1 VIVDPGIEPKVLA
14 ILPTLAK
21 DLTLLLASI
30 QSIKDS
36 NFRQTLSILII
47 ANDPET
53 EIDPIDGVTVIN
65 PGLNL
70 GFNGG
75 LVYGTK
81 IYKSEFIW
89 IIQDDV
95 RVYPNTLS
103 NLHEEILALPKISM
117 LSPRRID
124 SAGNFPACGGW
135 TDTQG
140 NITGFYSEALRED
153 KEYNVPQKLNWVSSS
168 GSLIRREMWEAL
180 GGYDLDLYPL
190 GFGDVDFCDRAT
202 AQGYEFSLSDVAI
215 IEHEHLSSSTPSILR
230 DFLSQS
236 TGGIF
241 SKKKKNIWSAP
252 PILPSVHPELLA
264 KIAQRASIMIPQ
276 LARFASDHHP
286 YKQSLTTKEIEI
298 ETLKNELLQA
308 QLELEAIKRSHIWRI
323 SKPYRLLRKHLKQSI
338 HS

>member
-21 DLTLLLASI
+21 DLTLLFACV

-36 NFRQTLSILII
+36 NFRETLSILVII
-47 ANDPET
+47 NDPE
-53 EIDPIDGVTVIN
+53 IALDSIDGVTIIN

-75 LVYGTK
+75 LAYGANL
-81 IYKSEFIW
+81 YKSEFIW

-95 RVYPNTLS
+95 RVYPDTIL
-103 NLHEEILALPKISM
+103 NLHEEILSMPRVSM
-117 LSPRRID
+117 LCPRRID
-124 SAGNFPACGGW
+124 SLGNFPACGGW
-135 TDTQG
+135 TDKEG
-140 NITGFYSEALRED
+140 NITGLYVEDLRKD
-153 KEYNVPQKLNWVSSS
+153 RNYRIPRKLNWVGSA
-168 GSLIRREMWEAL
+168 GSLIRREMWETL

-236 TGGIF
+236 AGGIF

-308 QLELEAIKRSHIWRI
+308 QLELQAIKRSHIWRM

>member
-1 VIVDPGIEPKVLA
+1 MIVNPSLEPKVLA

-21 DLTLLLASI
+21 DIDLLLTCI

-36 NFRQTLSILII
+36 DFRQTLSILII
-47 ANDPET
+47 LNDS
-53 EIDPIDGVTVIN
+53 EIEVNPIYGVTIIK

-75 LVYGTK
+75 LAYGTK
-81 IYKSEFIW
+81 LYKSEFIW
-89 IIQDDV
+89 IMQDDV

-103 NLHEEILALPKISM
+103 NLYQEILSMPRVSM
-117 LSPRRID
+117 LCPRRID
-124 SAGNFPACGGW
+124 SLGNFPACGGW
-135 TDTQG
+135 TDSQG
-140 NITGFYSEALRED
+140 NVTGLYAEDLRED
-153 KEYNVPQKLNWVSSS
+153 GIYSIPRKLNWVGSA
-168 GSLIRREMWEAL
+168 GSLIRKEMWDTL

-241 SKKKKNIWSAP
+241 SKKKKNVWSAP

-276 LARFASDHHP
+276 LARFASDYHP

-308 QLELEAIKRSHIWRI
+308 QLELEAIKRSHIWRM

-338 HS
+338 RS